1 MKTKQTMP
9 LRRGLMGVYATAPE
23 ADVHKLIK
31 ELNSAFNEFKIE
43 NNKREENIKKGVIDA
58 LQETT
63 IKNLESRIT
72 ELQAAVDQAN
82 QAMVGMRLV
91 GDGEGKVDAEYSAAF
106 NANLRSGEINAAL
119 NKGAAE
125 DGGYLV
131 PTEWDRTLEKR
142 LLILSPMRSLAKV
155 QTTSKPSFTRLF
167 TEHGMSSGWV
177 GETDARPE
185 TTTGKFK
192 PFTYNT
198 GEIYVNPS
206 ATQQMLDDSEIN
218 LESWLLGEID
228 NEIALQEGKAFLTG
242 DGVNKPTG
250 LLTYIEGNAN
260 ASKHPYGAIKVV
272 KSGNA
277 NEITADALIDLVYA
291 LPATY
296 ASNAG
301 FVMNRNT
308 LATLRKLKDGQGNY
322 LWQPSLV
329 AGQPSTLLGYKVTEL
344 VDMPDV
350 AANTTPVLFGD
361 LAQGYMVLDRVGVR
375 VLRDPYTN
383 KPFVSFYTT
392 KRVGGGLLNPDTMK
406 VLKVA
411 T

>member
-31 ELNSAFNEFKIE
+31 ELNNAFNEFKIE

-291 LPATY
+291 LPAAY

-411 T
+411 A